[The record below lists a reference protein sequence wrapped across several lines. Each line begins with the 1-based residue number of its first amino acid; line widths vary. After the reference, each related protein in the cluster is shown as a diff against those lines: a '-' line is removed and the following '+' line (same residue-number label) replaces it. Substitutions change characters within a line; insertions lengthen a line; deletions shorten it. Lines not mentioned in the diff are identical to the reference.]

1 MEIVPT
7 QAGASKFRQKV
18 LEVIR
23 KMGKKSVN
31 NLYKPMLEHGNVEKK
46 FHTAARGK
54 SNRPDVAAILNPDN
68 IQTHVNVV
76 IEQLSNTAPEGY
88 DWQRWQQREDMQY
101 ILS

>member
-1 MEIVPT
+1 M

-54 SNRPDVAAILNPDN
+54 ATDRMSLR
-68 IQTHVNVV
+68 
-76 IEQLSNTAPEGY
+76 Y
-88 DWQRWQQREDMQY
+88 
-101 ILS
+101 

>member
-76 IEQLSNTAPEGY
+76 KRFAVGVLYVTVACKFHVAAP
-88 DWQRWQQREDMQY
+88 
-101 ILS
+101 